1 MPALQDWDTWLRM
14 SKYKGN
20 ILNINSRSYIQI
32 QDHDSDRITGK
43 PGKKI
48 RFAFARLMNKL
59 EPLTFSEES
68 KLLSVMYGGYPQ
80 VDSKAFELVKVLLGG
95 HIKVVARVIKKALF
109 KLKHST

>member
-43 PGKKI
+43 PGKKLDL
-48 RFAFARLMNKL
+48 A
-59 EPLTFSEES
+59 
-68 KLLSVMYGGYPQ
+68 
-80 VDSKAFELVKVLLGG
+80 LLG
-95 HIKVVARVIKKALF
+95 
-109 KLKHST
+109 